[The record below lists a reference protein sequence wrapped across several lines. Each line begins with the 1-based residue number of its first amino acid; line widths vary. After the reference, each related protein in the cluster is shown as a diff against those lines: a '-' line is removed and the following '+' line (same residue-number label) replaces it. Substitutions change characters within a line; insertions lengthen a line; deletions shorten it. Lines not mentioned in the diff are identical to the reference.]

1 VKKPKVIRRQATQA
15 TGASVGPGKAKSKTE
30 ITLPGDGSLTIRKAE
45 NGVVLSIWDS
55 SKKYD
60 DPDHE
65 KTYVVDNIQDVVL
78 K

>member
-1 VKKPKVIRRQATQA
+1 
-15 TGASVGPGKAKSKTE
+15 
-30 ITLPGDGSLTIRKAE
+30 
-45 NGVVLSIWDS
+45 VVLSIWDS